1 MKIKFNRFAFIL
13 IFWSVIILSLTSC
26 KSEVKEQV
34 EISTE
39 VDAEKN
45 SMEMIYKELENFF
58 EKFNNG
64 LHINVEMAKVKEI
77 DIEVKDF
84 IVDGKSTGNYKAEG
98 SNEYIEWERFYANS
112 GAQGATTLFELR
124 FQGVNKTLETDA
136 GIKNIDLTS
145 IAKKINKITGIT
157 YAKGKQGE
165 LDENL
170 FYWQASD
177 YFCWMEPGVENSF
190 TVYVRK
196 EKP

>member
-1 MKIKFNRFAFIL
+1 MKIKFNWVAFIL
-13 IFWSVIILSLTSC
+13 TFWNVMTISLTSC
-26 KSEVKEQV
+26 KSDHKEQV

-39 VDAEKN
+39 LDAEKN

-64 LHINVEMAKVKEI
+64 LHINVEMAKIKEI
-77 DIEVKDF
+77 DKEVKDF

-98 SNEYIEWERFYANS
+98 SNEQIEWERFYANS
-112 GAQGATTLFELR
+112 GAQGTTTLFELR

-145 IAKKINKITGIT
+145 IAEKINKITGIS
-157 YAKGKQGE
+157 YVKGKQGE

-170 FYWQASD
+170 FYWQSTD

-190 TVYVRK
+190 TVYIRK